1 MSGLEG
7 SWQHEYITTN
17 GINLHYVTQGEGELM
32 LMLHGFPEFWYSWR
46 HQIPEFA
53 KDFKVV
59 ALDLRGYNESDKP
72 SKQSAYVMDEFI
84 KDIEGVIKGLG
95 YDRCVLVGHD
105 WGGAI
110 AWSFAYAHPDMVQR
124 LIVLNLPHPAKFAE
138 GFRTPQ
144 QLLRSA
150 YIFFFQLP
158 LLPELL
164 LQALDYQSIET
175 AFKGMAVNKS
185 AITQADIEAYKNAAA
200 KRGALTATLNYYRN
214 VWQQGLLSHNWGIL
228 DVPTLMIW
236 GEDDT
241 ALGKELTYGTE
252 AYVRD
257 FQIKYISNCS
267 HWVQQ
272 EQPQLVNQYMREFL
286 APLLAHS

>member
-1 MSGLEG
+1 
-7 SWQHEYITTN
+7 
-17 GINLHYVTQGEGELM
+17 
-32 LMLHGFPEFWYSWR
+32 
-46 HQIPEFA
+46 
-53 KDFKVV
+53 
-59 ALDLRGYNESDKP
+59 
-72 SKQSAYVMDEFI
+72 
-84 KDIEGVIKGLG
+84 
-95 YDRCVLVGHD
+95 
-105 WGGAI
+105 
-110 AWSFAYAHPDMVQR
+110 
-124 LIVLNLPHPAKFAE
+124 
-138 GFRTPQ
+138 
-144 QLLRSA
+144 
-150 YIFFFQLP
+150 
-158 LLPELL
+158 
-164 LQALDYQSIET
+164 
-175 AFKGMAVNKS
+175 MAVNKS

-286 APLLAHS
+286 ARFLVALIIHNDQAGSCHASRIELEKCH